1 MSRVLA
7 VVLGERSWPR
17 HRLML
22 DSEYSS
28 LDTTQVDRGCNRRC
42 SATTCA
48 VAPSA
53 DSRVHSFGSPL
64 RASWC
69 RLPQTNA
76 ECRVPTVRQPSPRR
90 RVVRPARSRRTC
102 ASQMMGGATLQTCRE
117 NCYWQQSA
125 LAATRLHILT
135 ERTPAA
141 DACCGFQPQSW
152 G

>member
-1 MSRVLA
+1 MEISDV
-7 VVLGERSWPR
+7 
-17 HRLML
+17 
-22 DSEYSS
+22 
-28 LDTTQVDRGCNRRC
+28 RGDYLRD
-42 SATTCA
+42 CA
-48 VAPSA
+48 SA
-53 DSRVHSFGSPL
+53 DSRADPFGSSL

-69 RLPQTNA
+69 WLPQTIA

-90 RVVRPARSRRTC
+90 RVAQAALSRWTC
-102 ASQMMGGATLQTCRE
+102 ASQTMGGATLQPCRQ

-125 LAATRLHILT
+125 LAATRVHILT